1 MMILKKF
8 LGVFPFGYVNRFI
21 QFLVLME
28 QKSPYQFVI
37 MNTERADEEGEHWS
51 FLDLNPLKQ

>member
-1 MMILKKF
+1 
-8 LGVFPFGYVNRFI
+8 
-21 QFLVLME
+21 ME
-28 QKSPYQFVI
+28 QKSPYPFVI